1 MGQKKVMDFP
11 TPENFNEFFEEFITE
26 FSAPQKG
33 GMMVIFE
40 TGPRENYSTVFET
53 TMGNMEAELTITF
66 DISGSKTAA
75 KYSTKGKGYMGKMGS
90 GMVGKTAKPHIKAAI
105 YKVLKKK

>member
-11 TPENFNEFFEEFITE
+11 TPENFNDFFEEFITE
-26 FSAPQKG
+26 FSEPRG
-33 GMMVIFE
+33 GMMTIFE

-66 DISGSKTAA
+66 DISGSKTAVRYRA
-75 KYSTKGKGYMGKMGS
+75 KGKGYVGKMGA
-90 GMVGKTAKPHIKAAI
+90 GMVGKTAKPLIKAAI